1 VSLVS
6 FPPKK
11 QHLAY
16 FGSTMDFPTDW
27 VIDNMED
34 YTAASPNYQGE
45 VTVELLAQLRNTGRI
60 LDGFRFALDGASPL
74 EAVIDVHSIIPAD
87 YYKGWKLTQ
96 QFWARDVVIRRN
108 MATSAWT
115 SVTDSIASRDCDI
128 TDESGAGVSASHFLR
143 IIADLPGDG
152 PTNGST
158 RWAVVIGEDGFLK
171 LQWQALPLPAS
182 ILNGKAI
189 FKR

>member
-1 VSLVS
+1 
-6 FPPKK
+6 
-11 QHLAY
+11 
-16 FGSTMDFPTDW
+16 MDFPKDW
-27 VIDNMED
+27 VIDSMED
-34 YTAASPNYQGE
+34 YTTASPNYQGE
-45 VTVELLAQLRNTGRI
+45 ATVELLAQLRNTGCI

-74 EAVIDVHSIIPAD
+74 EAVVDVYSIIPAD
-87 YYKGWKLTQ
+87 YYKGWKLSQ

-108 MATSAWT
+108 MATSAW
-115 SVTDSIASRDCDI
+115 SSITDSVASRDCDI
-128 TDESGAGVSASHFLR
+128 TDESGASVSASHLLR
-143 IIADLPGDG
+143 SITDLPGDG

-158 RWAVVIGEDGFLK
+158 RWAAVIGEDGFLK

>member
-1 VSLVS
+1 
-6 FPPKK
+6 
-11 QHLAY
+11 
-16 FGSTMDFPTDW
+16 MDFPTDW
-27 VIDNMED
+27 VIDTMED
-34 YTAASPNYQGE
+34 YTAAGPNYQGD

-87 YYKGWKLTQ
+87 YYKGWKLAQ

-108 MATSAWT
+108 MVTSAWT
-115 SVTDSIASRDCDI
+115 IVTDSIASRDCNI

-143 IIADLPGDG
+143 SIADLPGDG

-182 ILNGKAI
+182 VLNGKAI

>member
-1 VSLVS
+1 
-6 FPPKK
+6 
-11 QHLAY
+11 
-16 FGSTMDFPTDW
+16 MDFPADW

-34 YTAASPNYQGE
+34 YNAAGSSYQGDI
-45 VTVELLAQLRNTGRI
+45 TVELLAQLRNNGRI
-60 LDGFRFALDGASPL
+60 LDGFRFTLDGASPL

-87 YYKGWKLTQ
+87 LYKSWKLVQ
-96 QFWARDVVIRRN
+96 QFWARDIVIRRN
-108 MATSAWT
+108 MATLAWT
-115 SVTDSIASRDCDI
+115 SITDSVASRDCDI
-128 TDESGAGVSASHFLR
+128 TDESGAGVTAGHFLR
-143 IIADLPGDG
+143 SITDLPGDG

-182 ILNGKAI
+182 VLNGKAI

>member
-1 VSLVS
+1 
-6 FPPKK
+6 
-11 QHLAY
+11 
-16 FGSTMDFPTDW
+16 MDFPMDW
-27 VIDNMED
+27 LINSAED
-34 YTAASPNYQGE
+34 YTSAGSSYHGE
-45 VTVELLAQLRNTGRI
+45 TTIELLAQLRNTGRI

-87 YYKGWKLTQ
+87 HYSGWKLTQ
-96 QFWARDVVIRRN
+96 QLWPRDIVIRRN

-115 SVTDSIASRDCDI
+115 SVTDIIASRDCDV
-128 TDESGAGVSASHFLR
+128 TDDSGAGVSTGQFMRS
-143 IIADLPGDG
+143 IAELPGDG

-182 ILNGKAI
+182 VLNGKAI